1 MSKEEFQKLAEKCG
15 VSQKDAVTILGV
27 LLALHEIKEGVGAA
41 LKMVKDGEFG
51 RLERIEELLVRIA
64 GSTDLARAGVRSL
77 QQSAAEV
84 VK

>member
-15 VSQKDAVTILGV
+15 VKQKDAVSILGV
-27 LLALHEIKEGVGAA
+27 LLALHEIKGAVDEA

-51 RLERIEELLVRIA
+51 RLERIEELFVRIA
-64 GSTDLARAGVRSL
+64 GSTDLARAEVRSL

>member
-15 VSQKDAVTILGV
+15 VSQKDAVAILGV
-27 LLALHEIKEGVGAA
+27 LLALHDINGAVDEA

-51 RLERIEELLVRIA
+51 RLERIEELFVRIA
-64 GSTDLARAGVRSL
+64 GSTDLARTGIRSL